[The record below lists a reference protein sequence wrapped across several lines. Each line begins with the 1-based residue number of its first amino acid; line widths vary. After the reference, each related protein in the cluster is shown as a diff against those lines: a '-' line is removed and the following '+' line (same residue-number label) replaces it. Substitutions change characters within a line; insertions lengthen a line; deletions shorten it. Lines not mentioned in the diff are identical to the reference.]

1 MKKILSAMLSIA
13 MLLCVAACDNTPT
26 GTSSEENPSEE
37 TSSEETL
44 NIEIKDHDG
53 DGVIRVSCVGDSI
66 TAGSGNSTYPRFLGD
81 YLKYHG
87 ESVDGKTYEV
97 KNHGLGGAAVR
108 RDQPDANDEFWYDS
122 EQYNGSLTYNSDV
135 VIVQMGTND
144 GAYENLANADN
155 YFKDHYKA
163 MIKPYLD
170 RNVTVVLATPP
181 EASNGI
187 HNDGVNG
194 KISTLV
200 REIAEELKLPL
211 VDMNVLTA
219 GREESFP
226 DGLHGNDSGYSLIA
240 QMYYK
245 HVFGGK
251 LVTATINTQAGATV
265 EIDINMAVANEQGV
279 AKITMIDQVWSRNYE
294 IEITCEGYKT
304 INDSIIINSSASFN
318 FPMTQ
323 GMYNVTG
330 DASATADSAKGENIA
345 QKAIDGDLSTRWES
359 EYHDNAWLTVD
370 LGEVKKINGVNIVWE
385 GAYASEY
392 SVEVSIDGVSFTKVA
407 DETLAREGLK
417 STAFDET
424 DARYIKVNCKK
435 RANTKFGSSIK
446 EISILSDYAE

>member
-1 MKKILSAMLSIA
+1 MKKITAILLTAA
-13 MLLCVAACDNTPT
+13 MLLCVASCDGTPSEI
-26 GTSSEENPSEE
+26 SSEDVPSENV
-37 TSSEETL
+37 SSEQTL

-66 TAGSGNSTYPRFLGD
+66 TAGSGDSTYPRFLGD
-81 YLKYHG
+81 FLKYHG

-108 RDQPDANDEFWYDS
+108 RDEPDADDEFWYDS
-122 EQYNGSLTYNSDV
+122 DAYNGSLTYNSDI

-144 GAYENLANADN
+144 GVGDNLANADN

-181 EASNGI
+181 EASNGT
-187 HNDGVNG
+187 HDSGVNG
-194 KISTLV
+194 KISDLV
-200 REIAEELKLPL
+200 REIADELDLPL

-219 GREESFP
+219 NREESFP
-226 DGLHGNDSGYSLIA
+226 DGLHGNNSGYSLIA

-251 LVTATINTQAGATV
+251 LVTATINTQAGAVV

-279 AKITMIDQVWSRNYE
+279 AKVTMIDQVWSRNYD
-294 IEITCEGYKT
+294 IEITCQGYKT
-304 INDSIIINSSASFN
+304 IKDTIIINSSANFN

-330 DASATADSAKGENIA
+330 DATATADSVKNTNTAD
-345 QKAIDGDLSTRWES
+345 KAIDGDLSTRWES

-370 LGEVKKINGVNIVWE
+370 MGETKTVNGVNIWWE

-392 SVEVSIDGVSFTKVA
+392 TVEVSVDGTSFTKVA
-407 DETLAREGLK
+407 DVTISREGLE
-417 STAFDET
+417 STVFDEV
-424 DARYIKVNCKK
+424 DARYIRITGVK
-435 RANTKFGSSIK
+435 RVNTKYGSSIK
-446 EISILSDYAE
+446 EINILSDNT